1 MAKGQG
7 KVLAIN
13 KKANH
18 DFAIEETIEAGIVL
32 QGTEIK
38 SIRNGK
44 VQIRDAFVLIRN
56 NEAWI
61 SNMHISPYEQGN
73 QFNHDPLRSRKL
85 LLHKKQ
91 IKSLIG
97 QTKQEGFAIVPLKMY
112 LKDGFAKVLIGIGKG
127 KKLYDKRED
136 LKKKEAK
143 REVERAFK
151 AKQQY

>member
-1 MAKGQG
+1 MAKGSG

-18 DFAIEETIEAGIVL
+18 DYAIEETIEAGIVL
-32 QGTEIK
+32 KGTEIK
-38 SIRNGK
+38 SIRSGK

-73 QFNHDPLRSRKL
+73 IHNHDPLRSRKL
-85 LLHKKQ
+85 LLHRKQ
-91 IKSLIG
+91 INMLVGKIKEQG
-97 QTKQEGFAIVPLKMY
+97 YAIVPLKLY

-136 LKKKEAK
+136 LRKKEAK
-143 REVERAFK
+143 RDMERAFK

>member
-7 KVLAIN
+7 KVVAVN

-44 VQIRDAFVLIRN
+44 VQLRDAFVRIRD

-61 SNMHISPYEQGN
+61 SNMHISPYDHGN
-73 QFNHDPLRSRKL
+73 QFNHDPTRSRKL

-91 IKSLIG
+91 ISKLFG
-97 QTKQEGFAIVPLKMY
+97 ETKQQGVAIVPLKMY
-112 LKDGFAKVLIGIGKG
+112 LKDGFAKVLIGVGKG
-127 KKLYDKRED
+127 KKDYDKRED
-136 LKKKEAK
+136 LKKKDAK
-143 REVERAFK
+143 REMARALK
-151 AKQQY
+151 DRQRD

>member
-7 KVLAIN
+7 KVLAVN
-13 KKANH
+13 KKANY

-44 VQIRDAFVLIRN
+44 VQLRDAFVLIRN

-73 QFNHDPLRSRKL
+73 QFNHDPVRSRKL
-85 LLHKKQ
+85 LMHKKQ
-91 IKSLIG
+91 ISTLIG
-97 QTKQEGFAIVPLKMY
+97 QTKEKGTAIVPLKMY
-112 LKDGFAKVLIGIGKG
+112 IKDGFAKVLVGVGKG
-127 KKLYDKRED
+127 KKLYDKRHD
-136 LKKKEAK
+136 LKEKEAK
-143 REVERAFK
+143 REMQRAFK
-151 AKQQY
+151 DKQQY